1 MIAELRFYT
10 ITPGHTE
17 ALLDQFTGVSLR
29 LFAKH
34 GIPAHGPWIRPLTKG
49 EQLVYVLEF
58 ADEEDRARRWRMF
71 REDPEWQ
78 AIVAAGQGQ
87 VPHIAG
93 SEIVE
98 MSR

>member
-10 ITPGHTE
+10 ITPGHTP
-17 ALLDQFTGVSLR
+17 ALFDQFAGTSLR

-34 GIPAHGPWIRPLTKG
+34 GITAYGPWLRRLTKG
-49 EQLVYVLEF
+49 EQLVYMLEF
-58 ADEEDRARRWRMF
+58 EDEEDKARRWSAF

-78 AIVAAGQGQ
+78 KVVAAGEGQ
-87 VPHIAG
+87 VPHVAG

-98 MSR
+98 LSR